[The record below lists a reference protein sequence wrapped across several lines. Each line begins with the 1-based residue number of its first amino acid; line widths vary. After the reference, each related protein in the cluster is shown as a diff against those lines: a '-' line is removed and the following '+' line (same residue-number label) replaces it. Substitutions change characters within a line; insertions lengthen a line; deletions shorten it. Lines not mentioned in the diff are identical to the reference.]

1 MKRNKRRKAR
11 RGGFL
16 MMAGLLLIAA
26 ALLLTMHN
34 LREQQEAEEAA
45 FEALG
50 DLLGSIPQAEESEPA
65 ELVLADEQGHALDWP
80 LDAQGEPMAWPVG
93 EDGLPAQ
100 TMTDDAGRVH
110 EWANLRLDKPA
121 PPAQEM
127 PDAGA
132 QETLSA
138 RAQETSV
145 PAAEGAPARE
155 AERLLPAA
163 EPEPMQEDAEELDL
177 SGWTRDAHGALLP
190 WIRDASGRLM
200 PWPTDSEG
208 LAIPWSQLGQ
218 AWSALIDALFPYLI
232 QATASLPAFVL
243 YPDME
248 MPTETVDGQ
257 IYIGV
262 VEVPS
267 LELSLPVISEWSYPR
282 LKKAPCRF
290 VGSVYSRD
298 IVICGHNYERH
309 FGRLKDLS
317 IGDEVRF
324 TDVEGNVFFYSVC
337 AMEQLEKKAVEE
349 MMTGDWDLT
358 LFTCTKG
365 GLTRVTVRCKLERYI
380 AAQVSGDEP

>member
-1 MKRNKRRKAR
+1 MKRNKRRRPR

-16 MMAGLLLIAA
+16 MTAGLLLIAA
-26 ALLLTMHN
+26 ALLLTVHN
-34 LREQQEAEEAA
+34 LREQQAAEEAA

-50 DLLGSIPQAEESEPA
+50 ELLGSIPQKEESEPSG
-65 ELVLADEQGHALDWP
+65 LVLADEQGHALDWP

-93 EDGLPAQ
+93 EDGLPVQ
-100 TMTDDAGRVH
+100 TVTDDAGRVH
-110 EWANLRLDKPA
+110 AWANLRLGALPA
-121 PPAQEM
+121 PAQGTPSSQTQQM
-127 PDAGA
+127 PPIGTQEASISAGEDVPGR
-132 QETLSA
+132 QE
-138 RAQETSV
+138 ETTRS
-145 PAAEGAPARE
+145 
-155 AERLLPAA
+155 AA
-163 EPEPMQEDAEELDL
+163 EPEPLGETAGGQDL
-177 SGWTRDAHGALLP
+177 TGWTRDAHGALLP

-208 LAIPWSQLGQ
+208 LALPWAQLGQ

-232 QATASLPAFVL
+232 RATASLPAFVL

-248 MPTETVDGQ
+248 MPTESVDGQ
-257 IYIGV
+257 VYIGV

-309 FGRLKDLS
+309 FGRLKELS

-365 GLTRVTVRCKLERYI
+365 GLNRVTVRCKLERYT
-380 AAQVSGDEP
+380 AAQEGGE